1 MYVLSTVL
9 TTDFLNI
16 LCDALKIKA
25 TTDDGKENVVYSI
38 ITSLAGKEGKL
49 IDLLLKLLENY
60 NIHYSKIEQP
70 ALDTNI
76 KVDYNAYSPEGKELT
91 NGDVAN
97 AISDKLVFRHPHV
110 FGDVTAENAEQ
121 VLHNWEELKQR
132 ERKMQQLKNRSVMS
146 GVPRSLPPLVKAFRI
161 QEKAS
166 AVGFDW
172 AAADDVWEKVKEEIC
187 EFETEVKNN
196 DKDKMQAEFGDLLF
210 AMVNAARLY
219 GLSPE
224 AALEATNRKFLE
236 RFDHIEQTAQQEGVE
251 VKDLGIDRME
261 ELWQQAKKIKH

>member
-1 MYVLSTVL
+1 MNKNLEATQRLLDIMDELREKCPWDRKPTFESLITNTVEETYEL
-9 TTDFLNI
+9 V
-16 LCDALKIKA
+16 DALSGGDMQEIK
-25 TTDDGKENVVYSI
+25 KE
-38 ITSLAGKEGKL
+38 LG
-49 IDLLLKLLENY
+49 DLLLQVVFY
-60 NIHYSKIEQP
+60 AKIGNEQG
-70 ALDTNI
+70 AFDF
-76 KVDYNAYSPEGKELT
+76 
-91 NGDVAN
+91 GDVAN

-110 FGDVTAENAEQ
+110 FGDVTVENAEQ

-224 AALEATNRKFLE
+224 AALEATNRKVLE
-236 RFDHIEQTAQQEGVE
+236 RFDHIEQNTQQEGVE

>member
-1 MYVLSTVL
+1 MNKNLEATQRLLDIMDQLREKCPWDRKQTFETLITNTVEETYEL
-9 TTDFLNI
+9 V
-16 LCDALKIKA
+16 DALSGGDLQEIK
-25 TTDDGKENVVYSI
+25 KE
-38 ITSLAGKEGKL
+38 LG
-49 IDLLLKLLENY
+49 DLLLQVVFY
-60 NIHYSKIEQP
+60 AKIGSEKG
-70 ALDTNI
+70 AFDF
-76 KVDYNAYSPEGKELT
+76 
-91 NGDVAN
+91 GDVAN

-132 ERKMQQLKNRSVMS
+132 ERQKQQKNLGVMS

-172 AAADDVWEKVKEEIC
+172 AAADDVWEKVKEEIQ
-187 EFETEVKNN
+187 EFETEVRCN
-196 DKDKMQAEFGDLLF
+196 DKVKMQAEFGDLLF

-236 RFDHIEQTAQQEGVE
+236 RFEHIEKSAQLEGVQ
-251 VKDLGIDRME
+251 VKDLGIERME
-261 ELWQQAKKIKH
+261 ELWQEAKKINVKK

>member
-1 MYVLSTVL
+1 MDELREKCPWDRKQTFESLITNTVEETYEL
-9 TTDFLNI
+9 V
-16 LCDALKIKA
+16 DALSGGDMQEIK
-25 TTDDGKENVVYSI
+25 KE
-38 ITSLAGKEGKL
+38 LG
-49 IDLLLKLLENY
+49 DLLLQVVFY
-60 NIHYSKIEQP
+60 AKIGNEQG
-70 ALDTNI
+70 AFDF
-76 KVDYNAYSPEGKELT
+76 
-91 NGDVAN
+91 GDVAN

>member
-1 MYVLSTVL
+1 MNKNLEATQRLLDIMDELREKCPWDRKQTFESLITNTVEETYEL
-9 TTDFLNI
+9 V
-16 LCDALKIKA
+16 DALSGGDMQEIK
-25 TTDDGKENVVYSI
+25 KE
-38 ITSLAGKEGKL
+38 LG
-49 IDLLLKLLENY
+49 DLLLQVVFY
-60 NIHYSKIEQP
+60 AKIGNEQG
-70 ALDTNI
+70 AFDF
-76 KVDYNAYSPEGKELT
+76 
-91 NGDVAN
+91 GDVAN

>member
-1 MYVLSTVL
+1 M
-9 TTDFLNI
+9 
-16 LCDALKIKA
+16 
-25 TTDDGKENVVYSI
+25 
-38 ITSLAGKEGKL
+38 
-49 IDLLLKLLENY
+49 
-60 NIHYSKIEQP
+60 
-70 ALDTNI
+70 
-76 KVDYNAYSPEGKELT
+76 
-91 NGDVAN
+91 
-97 AISDKLVFRHPHV
+97 
-110 FGDVTAENAEQ
+110 
-121 VLHNWEELKQR
+121 
-132 ERKMQQLKNRSVMS
+132 
-146 GVPRSLPPLVKAFRI
+146 
-161 QEKAS
+161 
-166 AVGFDW
+166 
-172 AAADDVWEKVKEEIC
+172 KEEIC

>member
-1 MYVLSTVL
+1 MNKNLEATQRLLDIMDELREKCPWDRKQTFESLITNTVEETYEL
-9 TTDFLNI
+9 V
-16 LCDALKIKA
+16 DALSGGDLQEIK
-25 TTDDGKENVVYSI
+25 KE
-38 ITSLAGKEGKL
+38 LG
-49 IDLLLKLLENY
+49 DLLLQVVFY
-60 NIHYSKIEQP
+60 AKI
-70 ALDTNI
+70 
-76 KVDYNAYSPEGKELT
+76 GKEKGAFDF
-91 NGDVAN
+91 GDVAN

-132 ERKMQQLKNRSVMS
+132 ERKSQQAKDRGVMS

-172 AAADDVWEKVKEEIC
+172 SAAEDVWHKVKEEIG
-187 EFETEVKNN
+187 EFETEIANN
-196 DKDKMQAEFGDLLF
+196 DKEKMQSEFGDLLF

-236 RFDHIEQTAQQEGVE
+236 RFDHIEKTARQEGVQ
-251 VKDLGIDRME
+251 VKELGLDRME
-261 ELWQQAKKIKH
+261 ELWQEAKRLNVKK